1 MSDIE
6 RATAAH
12 YGQRNLGESILAAL
26 RRMGKDVNAL
36 TPEDLAPVDAFHVRG
51 RAATEELLRACALGP
66 EHHVLDVGCGLGGT
80 ARHLALHSGCRVTGL
95 DLTPEYVQAAQM
107 LTARLKL
114 SEQVEFRL
122 GSALAMPF
130 EDASFDAVWSEHAQ
144 MNIADKPTLYGEIH
158 RVLKRGG
165 RFAFHDILAGPGGEP
180 HYPVPWARE
189 AAQSALIGP
198 AEFRRLLTGLGFD
211 VKLWEDKTVV
221 GREWFRQRVAAMREK
236 GPPPLGFHTLIGSIA
251 PATLENNLRNLD
263 EHRIVLLQGVLQKV
277 R

>member
-36 TPEDLAPVDAFHVRG
+36 TPEDLAPVDAFHIRG

-114 SEQVEFRL
+114 SEQVEFRQ

-130 EDASFDAVWSEHAQ
+130 EDEAFDAVWSEHAQ

-180 HYPVPWARE
+180 HFPVPWARE

-211 VKLWEDKTVV
+211 VKLWEDKTAA
-221 GREWFRQRVAAMREK
+221 GRDFFRNRLAAAQGKGLPPLGLHLLIGAVAQEAQATFLRNCEEGRVAA
-236 GPPPLGFHTLIGSIA
+236 
-251 PATLENNLRNLD
+251 
-263 EHRIVLLQGVLQKV
+263 VQGVLQKV